1 MPRGKKSETAE
12 LQSNKVYQV
21 LQHLGE
27 DDLKRFSKYLQSPY
41 FNQSKNLN
49 KLFEHL
55 SRFLV
60 DGKDGF
66 DRQEIWRKMFPGEA
80 YDDVNFRKYCSD
92 LLKLLENFMSHQM
105 LERDETRQR
114 INTFE
119 FVVKDKIEPLYNSA
133 LRQAKGRIDANP
145 YRDLYYFYNTYL
157 VERQYYAMSDFDV
170 RLDVRPNI
178 EEISNNLD
186 IFYWIEKLKIQ
197 IAVLSQK
204 KTRSHVYEV
213 NFMDEII
220 LFLQKFPLDSIPE
233 LSLYY
238 YSFLTLYNE
247 NDLTNYYK
255 LRSLLD
261 EYGNVMPQKEAVE
274 LYALALH
281 YCTGK
286 LNQGDRIFLQEYFDV
301 FDEAML
307 RKIFILNG
315 ELASWR
321 FNNAVGVAL
330 RLGKMDWA
338 EKFITTYKENLPAAT
353 RENTSSFSL
362 SRVYLYQKRYKDVL
376 KILQNVDYEDI
387 GYNMISKAVLI
398 ITYYEL
404 DELEALDSFLESF
417 RVFLNRHKNI
427 PTQRKKFYLNL
438 IKFARRLTRLLPND
452 HTGISKL
459 REEIIREK
467 ASTVNHE
474 WLLEKL
480 TELEN

>member
-1 MPRGKKSETAE
+1 MPGVKKSEKVPLHT
-12 LQSNKVYQV
+12 NRVYQA
-21 LQHLGE
+21 LCHLESGE
-27 DDLKRFSKYLQSPY
+27 IKRLAKYLQSPY
-41 FNQSKNLN
+41 FNQSKTLS
-49 KLFEHL
+49 KLFEL
-55 SRFLV
+55 LLRSV
-60 DGKDGF
+60 EEQKEGF
-66 DRQEIWRKMFPGEA
+66 DRHEVWKKMFQGEP
-80 YDDVNFRKYCSD
+80 YDDTNFRKYCSD
-92 LLKLLENFMSHQM
+92 LLKLVENFMAHET

-114 INTFE
+114 INTLE
-119 FVVKDKIEPLYNSA
+119 FVVKDKIEPLYNSV
-133 LRQAKGRIDANP
+133 LRQARNHVDANS
-145 YRDLYYFYNTYL
+145 YRNLYYFYNAYL
-157 VERQYYAMSDFDV
+157 IERQYYAMSDFDV
-170 RLDVRPNI
+170 RLYVRPNI
-178 EEISNNLD
+178 EEISYNLD

-204 KTRSHVYEV
+204 KTRSHEYAV
-213 NFMDEII
+213 NFMEEII
-220 LFLQKFPLDSIPE
+220 AFLQKFPLDSIPE

-238 YSFLTLYNE
+238 YSFLTLYDEGNL
-247 NDLTNYYK
+247 NNYYK

-261 EYGNVMPQKEAVE
+261 EYGNDMPQKEAVE
-274 LYALALH
+274 LYDLALH

-286 LNQGDRIFLQEYFDV
+286 LNQGDRVFLQEYFDV

-321 FNNAVGVAL
+321 FNNAIGVAL

-338 EKFITTYKENLPAAT
+338 EKFITTYKENLPAQT

-376 KILQNVDYEDI
+376 RILQNVDYEDI
-387 GYNMISKAVLI
+387 GYNLISKAVLI

-404 DELEALDSFLESF
+404 DEVDALDSFLESF

-427 PTQRKKFYLNL
+427 PAQRRKSYLNL
-438 IKFARRLTRLLPND
+438 IKYVRRLTRLLPND
-452 HTGISKL
+452 QAGITRL

-480 TELEN
+480 AELDG

>member
-55 SRFLV
+55 SRFLA

-92 LLKLLENFMSHQM
+92 LLKLVENFMAHEV
-105 LERDETRQR
+105 LERNTSRQK
-114 INTFE
+114 ISALE
-119 FVVKDKIEPLYNSA
+119 YVVKDKIEPLYVSI
-133 LRQAKGRIDANP
+133 LRQARNELEIRP
-145 YRDLYYFYNTYL
+145 YKDIGYYYNSYL
-157 VERQYYAMSDFDV
+157 IERQYYTMSDFDV
-170 RLDVRPNI
+170 KLDVRPNI
-178 EEISNNLD
+178 EEISHNLD

-204 KTRSHVYEV
+204 KTRSHQY
-213 NFMDEII
+213 NIRFIDEII
-220 LFLQKFPLDSIPE
+220 SYLEGFSMEDIPE
-233 LSLYY
+233 ISLYY
-238 YSFLTLYNE
+238 YSFLTLYDESKIEHYN
-247 NDLTNYYK
+247 K

-261 EYGNVMPQKEAVE
+261 EYGSDMPQKEAVE
-274 LYALALH
+274 FYDLALH
-281 YCTGK
+281 YCIVKG
-286 LNQGDRIFLQEYFDV
+286 NQGDRVFLQEYFDV
-301 FDEAML
+301 LDEAMM
-307 RKIFILNG
+307 RKVFIING
-315 ELASWR
+315 ELAPWR
-321 FNNAVGVAL
+321 FNNAIGVAL

-338 EKFITTYKENLPAAT
+338 EKFITTFKDNLPAQT
-353 RENTSSFSL
+353 KENTSSFSL

-387 GYNMISKAVLI
+387 GYNLISKAVLI

-404 DELEALDSFLESF
+404 DEVEALDSFLESF

-427 PTQRKKFYLNL
+427 PAQRRKSYLNL
-438 IKFARRLTRLLPND
+438 IKYARRLTRLLPD
-452 HTGISKL
+452 DKAGIAKL
-459 REEIIREK
+459 REEIMREK
-467 ASTVNHE
+467 ASIVNHE

-480 TELEN
+480 AEFD